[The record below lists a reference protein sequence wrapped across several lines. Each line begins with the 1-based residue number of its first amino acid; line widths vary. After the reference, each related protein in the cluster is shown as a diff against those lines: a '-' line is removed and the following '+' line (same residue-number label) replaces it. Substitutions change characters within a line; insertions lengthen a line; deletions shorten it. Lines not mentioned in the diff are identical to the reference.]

1 MKNTIICV
9 NSDLGLSKDG
19 TNLGPTAIY
28 NNFSE
33 YKNIIIN
40 KDNKYKKEKDSTNMR
55 KNLNEVNKV
64 NN

>member
-40 KDNKYKKEKDSTNMR
+40 KDNK
-55 KNLNEVNKV
+55 
-64 NN
+64 